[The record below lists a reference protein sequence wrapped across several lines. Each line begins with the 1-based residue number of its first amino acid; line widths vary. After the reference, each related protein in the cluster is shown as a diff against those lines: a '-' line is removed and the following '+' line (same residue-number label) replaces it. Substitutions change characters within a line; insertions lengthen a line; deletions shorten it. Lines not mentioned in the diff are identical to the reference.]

1 MGIDKPDVRFVAHID
16 MPKSIENY
24 FQETGRAGRDGKPA
38 EAWMCYGLA
47 DVVNQMRLIEMS
59 DADDLYKRRSSI
71 KLDAMLALAET
82 VHCRRKLLLNY
93 FGEEAPET
101 CGNCDNLPR
110 AP

>member
-47 DVVNQMRLIEMS
+47 DVVNQM
-59 DADDLYKRRSSI
+59 
-71 KLDAMLALAET
+71 
-82 VHCRRKLLLNY
+82 LLNRD
-93 FGEEAPET
+93 E
-101 CGNCDNLPR
+101 
-110 AP
+110 